1 MVKKLSD
8 FSVVIWAKNE
18 ERWIGYAIQSALDH
32 LKKPEIVIVDN
43 NSTDKTL
50 EIVKFFA
57 ENPNLNNEVDNY
69 SKIKIIN
76 IKNYSPGRALNL
88 GVKHATKKYILILSA
103 HCIIKNFNEKNILK
117 DLEKNECVFGN
128 QIPVWYGKKITKRYL
143 WSHFSN
149 TKTKNMYSSLEKR
162 YFLHNALAVY
172 KKNTLKKF
180 PFDENL
186 TSKEDRYWANK
197 IVRKKMNFIY
207 DPELIAEHQYTIHG
221 NTWKGIAWKLIF

>member
-8 FSVVIWAKNE
+8 FSVVIRAKNE

-149 TKTKNMYSSLEKR
+149 KKIKNMYSSLEKR
-162 YFLHNALAVY
+162 YFLHNALAIY

-197 IVRKKMNFIY
+197 MVKKKLNFFY
-207 DPELIAEHQYTIHG
+207 DSDLVAEHQYTLHG
-221 NTWKGIAWKLIF
+221 NTWKGIA

>member
-8 FSVVIWAKNE
+8 FSVVIRAKNE
-18 ERWIGYAIQSALDH
+18 ERWIGYAIQSTLDH

-43 NSTDKTL
+43 NSTDKTI

-57 ENPNLNNEVDNY
+57 ENPNLNNEADNY

-88 GVKHATKKYILILSA
+88 GVKNASKKYILVLSA

-117 DLEKNECVFGN
+117 DLEKNACVFGN
-128 QIPVWYGKKITKRYL
+128 QVPVWNGKKITKRYL
-143 WSHFSN
+143 WSHFVN
-149 TKTKNMYSSLEKR
+149 KRTLNMYSQLEKR
-162 YFLHNALAVY
+162 YFLHNALAIY
-172 KKNTLKKF
+172 KRATLKKF

-197 IVRKKMNFIY
+197 MIKRKMNFIY
-207 DPELIAEHQYTIHG
+207 DPKLIAEHQYTLHG
-221 NTWKGIAWKLIF
+221 NTWKGIA

>member
-1 MVKKLSD
+1 MVKKLSN
-8 FSVVIWAKNE
+8 FTVVIRVKNE
-18 ERWIGYAIQSALDH
+18 ERWIGYAIQSVLDY
-32 LKKPEIVIVDN
+32 LIKPEIVIVNN
-43 NSTDKTL
+43 NSNDKTID
-50 EIVKFFA
+50 IVKFFA
-57 ENPNLNNEVDNY
+57 ENPNLNNEANNY

-76 IKNYSPGRALNL
+76 IANYSPGRALNL
-88 GVKHATKKYILILSA
+88 GVKNASKKYIMILSA
-103 HCIIKNFNEKNILK
+103 HCILKKFNEANIIK
-117 DLEKNECVFGN
+117 DLEKNSCVFGN
-128 QIPVWYGKKITKRYL
+128 QIPVWNGKEISKRYL

-149 TKTKNMYSSLEKR
+149 KKTKNMYSELEKR

-197 IVRKKMNFIY
+197 IIKKKMNFIY

-221 NTWKGIAWKLIF
+221 NTWKGIA

>member
-8 FSVVIWAKNE
+8 FSVVIRAKNE

-43 NSTDKTL
+43 NSTDKTI

-57 ENPNLNNEVDNY
+57 ENPNLNNEAANY

-88 GVKHATKKYILILSA
+88 GVKNATKKNILILSA
-103 HCIIKNFNEKNILK
+103 HCIIKNLNEKNILK

-128 QIPVWYGKKITKRYL
+128 QVPVWYGKKITKRYL

-149 TKTKNMYSSLEKR
+149 KKIKNMYSSLEKR
-162 YFLHNALAVY
+162 YFLHNALAIY

-197 IVRKKMNFIY
+197 IVRKKMSFIY
-207 DPELIAEHQYTIHG
+207 DPELVAEHQYTIHG
-221 NTWKGIAWKLIF
+221 NTWKGIA

>member
-8 FSVVIWAKNE
+8 FSVVIRAKNE

-43 NSTDKTL
+43 NSTDKTV

-57 ENPNLNNEVDNY
+57 ENPNLNNEAANY

-88 GVKHATKKYILILSA
+88 GVKNATKKNILILSA
-103 HCIIKNFNEKNILK
+103 HCIIKNLNEKKILK

-128 QIPVWYGKKITKRYL
+128 QVPVWYGKKITKRYL

-149 TKTKNMYSSLEKR
+149 KKIKNMYSSLEKR
-162 YFLHNALAVY
+162 YFLHNALAIY

-197 IVRKKMNFIY
+197 IVRKKMSFIY
-207 DPELIAEHQYTIHG
+207 DPELVAEHQYTIHG
-221 NTWKGIAWKLIF
+221 NTWKGIA

>member
-8 FSVVIWAKNE
+8 FSVVIRARNE

-32 LKKPEIVIVDN
+32 LVKPEIIIVDN
-43 NSTDKTL
+43 NSTDKTV

-57 ENPNLNNEVDNY
+57 ENPNLNSETKNY
-69 SKIKIIN
+69 SRIKILNIN
-76 IKNYSPGRALNL
+76 NYSPGRALNL
-88 GVKHATKKYILILSA
+88 GVKNATKKYILILSA
-103 HCIIKNFNEKNILK
+103 HCILKKLNEENIIK
-117 DLEKNECVFGN
+117 DLKNNACVFGN

-149 TKTKNMYSSLEKR
+149 KRTKNMYSPLEKR

-172 KKNTLKKF
+172 KKITLKKF

-197 IVRKKMNFIY
+197 IIKKKMSFIY
-207 DPELIAEHQYTIHG
+207 DPELIAEHQYTLHG
-221 NTWKGIAWKLIF
+221 NTWKGIA